1 MPVERRVWV
10 ARGVCEFN
18 GRLAVEPAMEV
29 IMEVIMEVTS
39 AQPEDSDET
48 RTAPSPRITV
58 PRITVPIIA
67 LAANRPTLHSIS
79 EGIHALGISDIV
91 ARLEIE
97 LAGGCI
103 VGTDSSATYKARRRA
118 DRGT

>member
-1 MPVERRVWV
+1 M
-10 ARGVCEFN
+10 
-18 GRLAVEPAMEV
+18 EPAMEV

-39 AQPEDSDET
+39 AEPEDSDET

-67 LAANRPTLHSIS
+67 IAADRPTLHSIS

-97 LAGGCI
+97 LTGGCI